1 MGMAGDWGSLELA
14 RFYTVSDKGRSLFAV
29 TAHIVSR
36 SNAEDVFKGGVGQ
49 TCAPL
54 QRVTTRNG
62 LWLPLVPPLGPGPSP
77 GTDQGWYS
85 GHGLEHASRVTRL
98 SGRTA
103 TETRESP
110 RLPHDGTGAQT
121 PELSKPGAPACL
133 DRGSRSP
140 PTGAM
145 AFPESSP
152 PGGGSGVS
160 SGTGPLSKAASY
172 LDRVRGSPSRR
183 AGFDTASG
191 KGAYLLQ
198 AAAQIRLALE
208 AEAAERY
215 EGAFNHYQSSV
226 GLLLRGVQA
235 DPDPVRRE
243 AVRRKTQQYLMR
255 AERIFTQHL
264 GNGPAH
270 SAGFSSL
277 GLRHMRSLS
286 GPPEELKYYKV
297 LSIFDKVLLVKDQN
311 TGEKY
316 ILKSVRKTSGDS
328 PGRRTVLPQGVP
340 FMVPLLRY
348 YITDDSIFLLLQHVQ
363 GGRLWSHVKKQF
375 SSEVPFEGF
384 VGQRPLTCRVTCGM
398 RGSVTSPNLK
408 QYAGATPGH
417 LSKST
422 GVADPCDSDDNDDKG
437 EGVGCEV
444 TRRMGYTHPD
454 ESQACL
460 PDAGGEARPDVPSA
474 GTPDSQGSGHVC
486 GLLSH
491 SVKECLSHNSMA
503 AGDACLSGQEGM
515 TDRFPPCQAPIG
527 GTNAFSV
534 TRAPND
540 RIPTSDGAT
549 VPLPTPAACGA
560 RAASD
565 CSDSPCRSASRSPSK
580 ATGRRCTPG
589 PRACSRLTREDCAEK
604 QNGARSPVRAADLKL
619 KLKPSPVRDR
629 CDHVPYTITVNPFE
643 VIGRQEF
650 ADDAHCNSTGN
661 FSGFACNYDRDGS
674 YLALTQK
681 DSSELRDAF
690 ASYSSALSNDL
701 PFIAAERKEHLCN
714 GVAFESDDSNRAGES
729 SHSLADPLSSAP
741 GLVNIPLE
749 VVDILA
755 VDRLGL
761 DEAGDEKCGCNIIG
775 DVHSVEL
782 NPDSVQLSFGATYHI
797 PNGNGKHFCASSQ
810 DSSSDAF
817 EQIAISAGNE
827 HLHLVTDSR
836 TDPGA
841 SRDSTE
847 NGFDER
853 DGNERSQDEP
863 GLEPEAAKLSYR
875 RREKS
880 STASDTPDAGGGSS
894 SSSRGGLH
902 RRDRL
907 FVASAAAPPS
917 SRGGCPVRQPLA
929 VPEEPVRV
937 WAAQLVQALD
947 GLHKQG
953 LVCGDLNPRNI
964 LLESTG
970 HIRVTYFSQWS
981 EVEKAFS
988 QTAVQDM
995 YCAPEIVAAYQE
1007 TKVSDWWSFGVLLYE
1022 LLTGEALCHCHP
1034 TGITAHTKLSL
1045 PTHLSDEAQ
1054 SLLRQLLQFSPAERL
1069 GAGPSGADEIRLH
1082 HFFASIDWDQ
1092 LHG

>member
-1 MGMAGDWGSLELA
+1 MAGDWGSRELA

-49 TCAPL
+49 TCPPL

-121 PELSKPGAPACL
+121 PELSRPGAPACL

-140 PTGAM
+140 ATGAM

-183 AGFDTASG
+183 AGFDTAGG

-208 AEAAERY
+208 EEAAERY

-255 AERIFTQHL
+255 AEHIFTQHL

-340 FMVPLLRY
+340 YMVPLLRY

-384 VGQRPLTCRVTCGM
+384 VGQRPLTCRVPCGM

-422 GVADPCDSDDNDDKG
+422 GVADPCDSDDNDDEG
-437 EGVGCEV
+437 EGVGCDV
-444 TRRMGYTHPD
+444 THRMGYTHPD
-454 ESQACL
+454 EPQACL
-460 PDAGGEARPDVPSA
+460 PDAGGETRSDVPSA

-503 AGDACLSGQEGM
+503 AGDAYLSVQEGM

-540 RIPTSDGAT
+540 RVPTSDGTT

-565 CSDSPCRSASRSPSK
+565 CSDSASRSPSK

-589 PRACSRLTREDCAEK
+589 PRACSRLAREDCAEK
-604 QNGARSPVRAADLKL
+604 QNGARSPVRAADL

-661 FSGFACNYDRDGS
+661 FSGFVCNYDRDGS

-714 GVAFESDDSNRAGES
+714 GVAFESDGLNSAGES

-741 GLVNIPLE
+741 GLINIPRE

-761 DEAGDEKCGCNIIG
+761 DEAGDEKCGCNIIE

-797 PNGNGKHFCASSQ
+797 PNGNGKHFCASLQ

-847 NGFDER
+847 NGFDDS

-894 SSSRGGLH
+894 RGGLH

-907 FVASAAAPPS
+907 FVAAAPPS

-1007 TKVSDWWSFGVLLYE
+1007 TEVSDWWSFGVLLYG